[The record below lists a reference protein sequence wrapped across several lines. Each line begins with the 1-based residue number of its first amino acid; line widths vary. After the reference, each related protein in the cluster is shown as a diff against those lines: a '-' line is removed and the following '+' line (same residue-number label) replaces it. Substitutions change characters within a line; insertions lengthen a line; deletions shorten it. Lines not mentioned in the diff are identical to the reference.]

1 MPWFVHAH
9 LGAVCQQPA
18 QAVSRRLPCP
28 LSPNSSTTPHQ
39 LALASPGLAPHSS
52 AAATPSCP
60 PGHQPDGRDNRSLLG
75 KEQFVTRSPAAAPE
89 LAPAEGV
96 QNYATPRHRVA
107 LPVPTCCAASK
118 VFKSVPLTLRIHPAT
133 QPQGDHLMWPRRPMH
148 GKQGLATRRQGA
160 AGTAA
165 ALNRAPHPPA
175 GPPPGFDTSCRLD
188 S

>member
-1 MPWFVHAH
+1 MPWFMLISAPS
-9 LGAVCQQPA
+9 ASSQPKPCQ
-18 QAVSRRLPCP
+18 
-28 LSPNSSTTPHQ
+28 
-39 LALASPGLAPHSS
+39 
-52 AAATPSCP
+52 
-60 PGHQPDGRDNRSLLG
+60 
-75 KEQFVTRSPAAAPE
+75 AAAPVPPKPKQLDNPTPTRTRE
-89 LAPAEGV
+89 SGAYASFVGGCDAMVPPPATNLTVGTAGLCSARSSLS
-96 QNYATPRHRVA
+96 QGLLLQRPSSPRRKEYKITLHCHRVA
-107 LPVPTCCAASK
+107 LPVPTCCATSE
-118 VFKSVPLTLRIHPAT
+118 VFKSVPLPLRIHPAT